1 MLRLYRYDPLDRLT
15 AVADHQRFYN
25 QARLATEIQG
35 SVPRSVFQVGDH
47 VLAEAGTGGSNLLAT
62 DLQRSVL
69 HAVNPDKT
77 RPIVYNA
84 YGHRPAESG
93 VASVLGF
100 NGERAD
106 PVTGHYLLGNGYRAF
121 NPVLMRFNSPDSWSP
136 FGRGGINSY
145 GYAGGDPVNRVD
157 PSGHFWRGLK
167 KLLSRADSVNLAKR
181 RAGVVLTAPVKP
193 SEGITYLEN
202 LRELIP
208 DVHVGR
214 VNDLEGTLSTL
225 LVTGHGGIHTFET
238 GKSVAYMVS
247 GAEPILP
254 QMLSKLL
261 YSKVSLKGIKEVNLA
276 MCHSGDLAQNSFA
289 QQFASFLRRPVTGY
303 VGVIARREPVPLLAL
318 HAASAN
324 ASSQVMS
331 LQGGYVLD
339 ASEII
344 RDGVSGASYNPI
356 KFLPR

>member
-1 MLRLYRYDPLDRLT
+1 M
-15 AVADHQRFYN
+15 
-25 QARLATEIQG
+25 
-35 SVPRSVFQVGDH
+35 
-47 VLAEAGTGGSNLLAT
+47 
-62 DLQRSVL
+62 
-69 HAVNPDKT
+69 
-77 RPIVYNA
+77 
-84 YGHRPAESG
+84 
-93 VASVLGF
+93 
-100 NGERAD
+100 
-106 PVTGHYLLGNGYRAF
+106 
-121 NPVLMRFNSPDSWSP
+121 
-136 FGRGGINSY
+136 
-145 GYAGGDPVNRVD
+145 
-157 PSGHFWRGLK
+157 
-167 KLLSRADSVNLAKR
+167 
-181 RAGVVLTAPVKP
+181 KP

-247 GAEPILP
+247 GGEPILP

-261 YSKVSLKGIKEVNLA
+261 YSKVSLRGIKEVNLA

-289 QQFASFLRRPVTGY
+289 QQFSNFLRKPVTGY

-324 ASSQVMS
+324 ASSQVML